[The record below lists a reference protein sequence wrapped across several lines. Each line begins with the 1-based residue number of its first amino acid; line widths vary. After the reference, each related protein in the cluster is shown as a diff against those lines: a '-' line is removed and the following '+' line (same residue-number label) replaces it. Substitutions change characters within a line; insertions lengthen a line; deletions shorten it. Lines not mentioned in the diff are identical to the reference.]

1 MSIRSRA
8 LRASPVIGLQ
18 ADPDTAT
25 IDRLLSLQATIGA
38 GLNGRNTDV
47 VGYDRGDPAHSLT
60 GWVAGAPDPAA
71 GYAAVYA
78 GKGNAY
84 TTQQT
89 IQDTA
94 LTNPDLDPY
103 NALLLARMSR

>member
-1 MSIRSRA
+1 MSVRSRA
-8 LRASPVIGLQ
+8 LRASPVVGLQ
-18 ADPDTAT
+18 ADADTAT
-25 IDRLLSLQATIGA
+25 INRVLSLQGTIGR
-38 GLNGRNTDV
+38 GLNGGNGDA

-60 GWVAGAPDPAA
+60 GWVEGAPNPTA
-71 GYAAVYA
+71 GYAAIYA

-103 NALLLARMSR
+103 NALLLARMNR

>member
-8 LRASPVIGLQ
+8 LRATPVVGLQ

-25 IDRLLSLQATIGA
+25 INRILTLQRTIGA
-38 GLNGRNTDV
+38 GLNGSNTDV

-60 GWVAGAPDPAA
+60 GPIEGAPNPTT

-103 NALLLARMSR
+103 NALLLARMSQ